1 MIKCTATTDGCILL
15 LFRLLVA
22 NHTSRERLTPDSSNM
37 QPTSTFMGVTPP
49 ISTTLPTESET
60 TATTAL
66 LEELRRQNTFESAE
80 DTDKRRLVLES
91 LQKIC
96 DEFVKAV
103 AREKEPRNE
112 QLVKNARGKI
122 FAYGSFRLGVYGPG
136 SDIDTLIVAPKYVT
150 LDDYFRLFPSLLMS
164 LAPNDAVT
172 NFTAV
177 PEAHVPIMKFE
188 YLGISIDL
196 IFSRLA
202 VLKELPAQNFDLKDM
217 NLLRGLD
224 ERELRALNGT
234 RVSDEIMSLIPEP
247 VTFRQALRAI
257 KLWAKRRAIY
267 ANIMGFPGGVAW
279 AILIARICQLYPRA
293 ASSLVLLKFFAL
305 MMKWQW
311 PMPVVLKQIEQGP
324 LSAPVWDQKSPAG
337 KNHLMPIITPAYP
350 SMCAT
355 HRVTR
360 SSQQVILSEVTRG
373 FEITAAIMDGKKP
386 WSALFS
392 KHTFFTKDY
401 KYYISIISATAS
413 TSEHTSW
420 AGKVE
425 SQVRYLVTKL
435 EFHPSIKL
443 ARPFTEGFERKHV
456 CTESQVAEVVGGSL
470 AHMVTETNPSNETH
484 ALHSPG
490 NDVSSKT
497 VVPVLTTTYYI
508 GLELREGSRS
518 LDLSYQVDD
527 FKRQTYKKGGFDPT
541 VHLLHV
547 VHVRRYDLPDDVF
560 GQGETRPQKRSK
572 SSGNPS
578 KKRSPSDELP
588 TEAKRQQKSA
598 VAAS

>member
-1 MIKCTATTDGCILL
+1 MSG
-15 LFRLLVA
+15 
-22 NHTSRERLTPDSSNM
+22 S
-37 QPTSTFMGVTPP
+37 
-49 ISTTLPTESET
+49 
-60 TATTAL
+60 
-66 LEELRRQNTFESAE
+66 
-80 DTDKRRLVLES
+80 RLVLES

-324 LSAPVWDQKSPAG
+324 LSAPVWDQKVRHSEEVFIHTTA
-337 KNHLMPIITPAYP
+337 L
-350 SMCAT
+350 C
-355 HRVTR
+355 VL
-360 SSQQVILSEVTRG
+360 VIDL
-373 FEITAAIMDGKKP
+373 EI
-386 WSALFS
+386 
-392 KHTFFTKDY
+392 
-401 KYYISIISATAS
+401 
-413 TSEHTSW
+413 
-420 AGKVE
+420 
-425 SQVRYLVTKL
+425 
-435 EFHPSIKL
+435 
-443 ARPFTEGFERKHV
+443 RP
-456 CTESQVAEVVGGSL
+456 
-470 AHMVTETNPSNETH
+470 
-484 ALHSPG
+484 
-490 NDVSSKT
+490 
-497 VVPVLTTTYYI
+497 
-508 GLELREGSRS
+508 
-518 LDLSYQVDD
+518 
-527 FKRQTYKKGGFDPT
+527 
-541 VHLLHV
+541 
-547 VHVRRYDLPDDVF
+547 
-560 GQGETRPQKRSK
+560 
-572 SSGNPS
+572 
-578 KKRSPSDELP
+578 
-588 TEAKRQQKSA
+588 
-598 VAAS
+598 

>member
-1 MIKCTATTDGCILL
+1 MSTA
-15 LFRLLVA
+15 
-22 NHTSRERLTPDSSNM
+22 M
-37 QPTSTFMGVTPP
+37 
-49 ISTTLPTESET
+49 PTESET
-60 TATTAL
+60 IATTAL

-80 DTDKRRLVLES
+80 DTEKRRQVLTS

-96 DEFVKAV
+96 DEFVKTV

-112 QLVKNARGKI
+112 QLIKNARGKI

-136 SDIDTLIVAPKYVT
+136 SDIDTLVVAPKYVT
-150 LDDYFRLFPSLLMS
+150 LEDYFRLFPNLLFEM
-164 LAPNDAVT
+164 APKGAVT
-172 NFTAV
+172 DFTAV

-234 RVSDEIMSLIPEP
+234 RVSDEIMSLIPEH

-279 AILIARICQLYPRA
+279 AILVARVCQLYPRA

-324 LSAPVWDQKSPAG
+324 LSAPVWDQKSIAG
-337 KNHLMPIITPAYP
+337 RGHLMPIITPAYP

-355 HRVTR
+355 HNVTK
-360 SSQQVILSEVTRG
+360 SSQQVILNEVTRG

-386 WSALFS
+386 WSTLFA
-392 KHTFFTKDY
+392 KHTFFTVDY
-401 KYYISIISATAS
+401 KYYITVISAA
-413 TSEHTSW
+413 TSHDAHMAW

-425 SQVRYLVTKL
+425 SQVRFLVTKL
-435 EFHPSIKL
+435 EYHASIKL

-456 CTESQVAEVVGGSL
+456 CAENQLGEVVGGSL
-470 AHMVTETNPSNETH
+470 AYMVKDSKQQDIQSGTTRPSDPKPSD
-484 ALHSPG
+484 AL
-490 NDVSSKT
+490 T
-497 VVPVLTTTYYI
+497 VFTTTHYI
-508 GLELREGSRS
+508 GLELREGAKS
-518 LDLSYQVDD
+518 LDLSYQVED
-527 FKRQTYKKGGFDPT
+527 FKRQIYKKGGFDPST
-541 VHLLHV
+541 HYLQV
-547 VHVRRYDLPDDVF
+547 VHVRRYVCHH
-560 GQGETRPQKRSK
+560 RRS
-572 SSGNPS
+572 G
-578 KKRSPSDELP
+578 LGGFLWL
-588 TEAKRQQKSA
+588 
-598 VAAS
+598 